1 MQWINRGL
9 GYPKLTT
16 KIVGNFAMMSI
27 KLEISKDRSFSF
39 RNRRDM
45 NMTDAINYILSN
57 FSKLEKELI
66 DELKECR
73 KKLND

>member
-1 MQWINRGL
+1 MQWIDRDL

-16 KIVGNFAMMSI
+16 KIIGNFAMMSI

-39 RNRRDM
+39 GSGRDM
-45 NMTDAINYILSN
+45 NMTDAIDYILSN
-57 FSKLEKELI
+57 FSTLEKELI

-73 KKLND
+73 TKLND